1 MGTKTEHERSDRR
14 QKVVIAALALMTFGA
29 LGTSIYYYNADQ
41 HDRLLADMGKL
52 ANERMLG
59 EKLRMEKQL
68 VEAIDARDQEK
79 TGRLDGEALIGV
91 LEKRVKEAQDRVR
104 DLERRANATT
114 KARKELEALQAEKA
128 ALEARLNTA
137 LAAERDLQAR
147 TNTLQADRDALAA
160 KLDQQRTGAWMVN
173 NAQVEALRGKKQKLT
188 VKARNTR
195 EMRLAFDLPKD
206 LASLANFRIVSPSG
220 KTYQGNDPAISMSF
234 EAPDGEAT
242 ASLSLIMGG
251 PGSEQPARVHLRFE
265 PKEKLEPGVYTIDV
279 RSGETYLNTVR
290 LSLR

>member
-1 MGTKTEHERSDRR
+1 MIQIVGTVRIPAGSID
-14 QKVVIAALALMTFGA
+14 AARPAM
-29 LGTSIYYYNADQ
+29 
-41 HDRLLADMGKL
+41 
-52 ANERMLG
+52 ERMLTASRNEPG
-59 EKLRMEKQL
+59 CLRYSYAIDVLDEGL
-68 VEAIDARDQEK
+68 VHVVEAW
-79 TGRLDGEALIGV
+79 
-91 LEKRVKEAQDRVR
+91 
-104 DLERRANATT
+104 
-114 KARKELEALQAEKA
+114 
-128 ALEARLNTA
+128 
-137 LAAERDLQAR
+137 
-147 TNTLQADRDALAA
+147 ADRDALAA